1 MTIAALRWRNN
12 QSKAKHRVRAADV
25 DIQLDKDA
33 RKIPPELAERATSA
47 RPGEYRKVV
56 IIAARYRYGLPLYH
70 SQDVSGAMLCGN
82 GQYSKS

>member
-1 MTIAALRWRNN
+1 MTISALRWMNN
-12 QSKAKHRVRAADV
+12 KSKAKHRVRAADV

-56 IIAARYRYGLPLYH
+56 IIAARYRYGMPLYH
-70 SQDVSGAMLCGN
+70 LEDMSGAILCGN
-82 GQYSKS
+82 GQYNKT